1 MDAAGEPPVR
11 LLLVDDDLEL
21 CRLMNEFLS
30 MQGFDVTM
38 AHDGPSGLRHAL
50 DGAFDVV
57 TLDVMMPRL
66 DGFEVLRQLR
76 HRSAVPVI
84 MLTART
90 TTDDRIGG
98 LEAGADDYLSKPFHP
113 GELLARIRAVL
124 RRARPAAAAGA
135 EAIEAGGVRLSAA
148 ERQARVGDAV
158 LPLTT
163 SEFDILEVLMQ
174 RAGLVVSRDDLAAAL
189 YQRPASPLERSVDV
203 HMSNLRRKLQAAGID
218 AIRTVRAVGY
228 LFARG

>member
-1 MDAAGEPPVR
+1 

-21 CRLMNEFLS
+21 CRLMEEFLS
-30 MQGFDVTM
+30 MHGFVVTTR
-38 AHDGPSGLRHAL
+38 HDGPSGLRQAI

-76 HRSAVPVI
+76 HRSTVPVI

-90 TTDDRIGG
+90 TPEDRIGG
-98 LEAGADDYLSKPFHP
+98 LEAGADDYLAKPFHP
-113 GELLARIRAVL
+113 GELLARLRAVL
-124 RRARPAAAAGA
+124 RRARPAGGSG
-135 EAIEAGGVRLSAA
+135 EVIEIGDVRVSVG
-148 ERQARVGDAV
+148 ERQAWTRGVPLA
-158 LPLTT
+158 LTT
-163 SEFDILEVLMQ
+163 SEFDILELLMR
-174 RAGLVVSRDDLAAAL
+174 RAGMAVSRDDLAAAL

-228 LFARG
+228 LFARA